1 MYFHI
6 IWIKEKNWKKHEL
19 DMLLHWWDEE
29 FIRKFLANRWVVIV
43 SIVEYKEDPNS
54 FWNIIIDVT
63 YNDAE
68 IRLIIKWEDLSET
81 TYFITYLWI
90 TPIRINFVENPIPD
104 EQMKEMIN
112 STLARIKEENEKVKR
127 EKELEELNE
136 QKKYEETWIKDWLKI
151 INRNIDHIEQLI
163 KAWKGIISWSELK
176 DLDEYL
182 NEMKKI
188 RLWTNF
194 NKMASLVL
202 DVQPLIKNAEKQVID
217 ANASHEFLVN
227 NNSIAS
233 NIDVLNEY
241 FSQNRLSYRAKF
253 QPSGLKPTENIANM
267 LWTNTIFLNLLR
279 RDMSNIL
286 DITSMDEVF
295 RITMNV
301 IEYIILTA
309 IVIVSLMWLFTAASW
324 MGNFSLYLLP
334 ALWWLWLLL
343 YLFNNLWVKWIIVKF
358 VWFVVLAVIYWRWL
372 ILLLNTF
379 AL

>member
-63 YNDAE
+63 YSDAE
-68 IRLIIKWEDLSET
+68 IRLIIKWEDLPET

-90 TPIRINFVENPIPD
+90 TPTRINFVENPIPE
-104 EQMKEMIN
+104 EQMRGMIN
-112 STLARIKEENEKVKR
+112 STLARIKEENEKIKR

-136 QKKYEETWIKDWLKI
+136 QKKYEETGIKDWLKI
-151 INRNIDHIEQLI
+151 INSNIDHIEQLI
-163 KAWKGIISWSELK
+163 KAWEGIISWSELK
-176 DLDEYL
+176 DLDGYL

>member
-151 INRNIDHIEQLI
+151 INSNIDHIEQLI
-163 KAWKGIISWSELK
+163 KAWEGIISWSELK

-286 DITSMDEVF
+286 DITSMEEVF

-324 MGNFSLYLLP
+324 IGDFSLYLLP

-343 YLFNNLWVKWIIVKF
+343 YLFNNLGVKWIIVKF

>member
-6 IWIKEKNWKKHEL
+6 IWIKEKDWKKHEL

-54 FWNIIIDVT
+54 FWNIIIDVI
-63 YNDAE
+63 YNDSD
-68 IRLIIKWEDLSET
+68 IKLIIKWEDLAET
-81 TYFITYLWI
+81 TYFIAYLWI
-90 TPIRINFVENPIPD
+90 NPIRINFVENPIPD
-104 EQMKEMIN
+104 DKMKEMID
-112 STLARIKEENEKVKR
+112 STLSRIKEEEEKIKR

-136 QKKYEETWIKDWLKI
+136 QKKYEETGIKDWLKI
-151 INRNIDHIEQLI
+151 INSNIDHIEQLI
-163 KAWKGIISWSELK
+163 KAWEGIIAWNELK
-176 DLDEYL
+176 ELDGYL

-202 DVQPLIKNAEKQVID
+202 DVQPLVKNAEKQVID
-217 ANASHEFLVN
+217 ANASHKFLVDS
-227 NNSIAS
+227 NSITS
-233 NIDVLNEY
+233 NIDVLTEY
-241 FSQNRLSYRAKF
+241 FSLNRLSYRAKF

>member
-1 MYFHI
+1 
-6 IWIKEKNWKKHEL
+6 
-19 DMLLHWWDEE
+19 MLLYWWDEE

-63 YNDAE
+63 YSDAE
-68 IRLIIKWEDLSET
+68 IRLIIKWEDLPET

-90 TPIRINFVENPIPD
+90 TPTRINFVENPIPE
-104 EQMKEMIN
+104 EQMRGMIN
-112 STLARIKEENEKVKR
+112 STLARIKEENEKIKR

-136 QKKYEETWIKDWLKI
+136 QKKYEETGIKDWLKI
-151 INRNIDHIEQLI
+151 INSNIDHIEQLI
-163 KAWKGIISWSELK
+163 KAWEGIISWSELK
-176 DLDEYL
+176 DLDGYL

-227 NNSIAS
+227 DNSVAS

-253 QPSGLKPTENIANM
+253 QPSGLKPTENIANI